1 MAHQYLEQ
9 IPKEIKSAILGNVGT
24 LITFRLGL
32 EDALELENEFKAK
45 FTATDLEN
53 IGKYKIYLKLAIDG
67 VTSQP
72 FSAKT
77 ALPKIGQN
85 FRNNKERIIK
95 ASRQKYGLPREIVED
110 KINRWLG
117 VK

>member
-53 IGKYKIYLKLAIDG
+53 IGKYQIYLKLAIDG

-85 FRNNKERIIK
+85 LRNV
-95 ASRQKYGLPREIVED
+95 LM
-110 KINRWLG
+110 
-117 VK
+117 

>member
-1 MAHQYLEQ
+1 M
-9 IPKEIKSAILGNVGT
+9 GNVGT

-53 IGKYKIYLKLAIDG
+53 IGKYQIYLKLAIDG

-85 FRNNKERIIK
+85 LRNNKERIIK